1 MAVNK
6 VIYDGATLVD
16 LTGDTVTADNLAA
29 GVKATGADGKPITGL
44 LPKVTIDA
52 ELSSTSTNPV
62 QNKVIKAEL
71 DKKMAKT
78 DKIYEANLEWGGRNI
93 ADDYSPI
100 DAAMVPFLG
109 ANRFAFAHAGG
120 ITVEYSTDAGET
132 WLDYGLSDAEKI
144 GLLTIPNTK
153 IYIGKAPDNPLTP
166 ASMLRVT
173 INPQKIGLYT
183 RLNKFIMQIS
193 TNGCRNCYCTID
205 ASLKST
211 PETFK
216 VFADKARLLGWSGW
230 NVINTED
237 LTTYSNDVNLQ
248 YDIIRF
254 TFGCTEVNTKY
265 RGLGVYCIFGFGGVG
280 WDTPSNMAQTGH
292 LYNYDANQ
300 NAVFPGNV
308 TAKQFNGVATKAL
321 QDGEGNTF
329 ADSYLKLNGGNMRG
343 TIRTVQDTK
352 PAINFRAANTNYGV
366 TLNYDSSGNEAL
378 ALNIKN
384 SVTSFLVNTN
394 VDGESWTSNGKWCS
408 TTPALQIKNNC
419 VYINEL
425 IPNNVKPSYKLNVN
439 GETNIKGDCTIT
451 NTLTVSNV
459 NSANVLK
466 TVTID
471 GTTVTVTKG
480 DGTTYTLSTQ
490 DTVYTHP
497 ATHPASM
504 ITGLASVATS
514 GSYSDLSNKPTI
526 PVVPTNV
533 SAFIN
538 DAGYLTQHQSLDDY
552 AKKTDVN
559 TALANKLGINDTAAA
574 AIKDDAG
581 NTISTTYASKADV
594 SALLST
600 KLGVTATAYAATR
613 DGAGNNIVN
622 TYAKKTDIPSAYT
635 LPNATSSTLGGVKI
649 GSNISVAD
657 GTISITKSN
666 VTSALGYTPPASDT
680 TYGDVTT
687 TSSGLMSSTDKVKLN
702 GIADN
707 ANYYI
712 HPPTHP
718 ASMISGLATVAT
730 SGSYNDLT
738 NKPGNATTSAAGLMS
753 AADKATFV
761 AIITDAAKAVW
772 QF

>member
-6 VIYDGATLVD
+6 VVYDGATLVD
-16 LTGDTVTADNLAA
+16 LTSDTVTADNLAA
-29 GVKATGADGKPITGL
+29 GVKATGADGKPIVGL
-44 LPKVTIDA
+44 LPKVTIDSQ
-52 ELSSTSTNPV
+52 LSASSTNPV

-93 ADDYSPI
+93 VDDYSPI

-144 GLLTIPNTK
+144 GLLTIPNQK

-183 RLNKFIMQIS
+183 RLNKFIMQIT
-193 TNGCRNCYCTID
+193 TNECSNCYCTID

-211 PETFK
+211 PEAFK
-216 VFADKARLLGWSGW
+216 VFADKARLSGWSGW

-237 LTTYSNDVNLQ
+237 LTTYGNDVNLQ

-265 RGLGVYCIFGFGGVG
+265 WGLGVYCILGFGGAG
-280 WDTPSNMAQTGH
+280 WQTPSNMAQTGH

-300 NAVFPGNV
+300 NAAFPDNV

-394 VDGESWTSNGKWCS
+394 VDGESWTSNGKWSS

-490 DTVYTHP
+490 DTIYTHP

-504 ITGLASVATS
+504 ITGLAAVATS
-514 GSYSDLSNKPTI
+514 GSYADLSDKPII
-526 PVVPTNV
+526 PTVPTDV
-533 SAFIN
+533 SAFVN
-538 DAGYLTQHQSLDDY
+538 DAGYLTQHQSLAAY
-552 AKKTDVN
+552 VKSAELKAVAK
-559 TALANKLGINDTAAA
+559 
-574 AIKDDAG
+574 
-581 NTISTTYASKADV
+581 
-594 SALLST
+594 
-600 KLGVTATAYAATR
+600 
-613 DGAGNNIVN
+613 
-622 TYAKKTDIPSAYT
+622 
-635 LPNATSSTLGGVKI
+635 
-649 GSNISVAD
+649 
-657 GTISITKSN
+657 
-666 VTSALGYTPPASDT
+666 
-680 TYGDVTT
+680 
-687 TSSGLMSSTDKVKLN
+687 
-702 GIADN
+702 
-707 ANYYI
+707 
-712 HPPTHP
+712 
-718 ASMISGLATVAT
+718 

-738 NKPGNATTSAAGLMS
+738 DTPVIPLVDDGLSSESTNAIQNRIVWALGKKFFNNLTALADVARTGSYSDLTGTPGNATATAAGLMS
-753 AADKATFV
+753 AADKAKLDKV
-761 AIITDAAKAVW
+761 DADAGGVKLIIYS
-772 QF
+772 